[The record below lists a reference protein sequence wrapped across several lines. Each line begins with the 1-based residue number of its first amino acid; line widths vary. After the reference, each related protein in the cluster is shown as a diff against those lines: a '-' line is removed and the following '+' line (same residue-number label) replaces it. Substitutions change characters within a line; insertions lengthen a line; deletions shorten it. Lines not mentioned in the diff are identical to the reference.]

1 MRGFARGL
9 QELWR
14 CPAAGHT
21 PAPLPE
27 HLAREAAHAASIMGT
42 PVSESCPFACIER
55 ADPWVAELTGA
66 VSLAVD
72 WHVALPDTLGRD
84 LTRAD
89 TLALQHLK
97 QAQADA
103 QRSDADIARREHEH
117 AAKARRGAP

>member
-9 QELWR
+9 QELWH
-14 CPAAGHT
+14 CPAAGCAPGAL
-21 PAPLPE
+21 PA
-27 HLAREAAHAASIMGT
+27 HLAREAEHAAGIMGT
-42 PVSESCPFACIER
+42 PVAESCPFACIER

-72 WHVALPDTLGRD
+72 WHVALSDTLGRE

-89 TLALQHLK
+89 TIALQHLK